1 MYMID
6 DQTIDKV
13 VHQLM
18 NDWYDHNKD
27 HKDLARWLINK
38 IDPDVVNAYM
48 KDVKGI

>member
-1 MYMID
+1 MID

-27 HKDLARWLINK
+27 HKDLARWLIGNYYQT
-38 IDPDVVNAYM
+38 NQRNRQ
-48 KDVKGI
+48 